1 MKKLRHLW
9 IELYG
14 IIIYYIRCPRP
25 DYHKRIK
32 YGFGAIAPRQSK
44 SAKGRFDVYEKGDT
58 EIGVIWLSEK
68 AGLDELVHECFHAT
82 HYFMQDSGLGLSD
95 NSEEAYAYL
104 IQHIFKKTKGML
116 K

>member
-1 MKKLRHLW
+1 MFGCDAPKKSRSCTGKF
-9 IELYG
+9 E
-14 IIIYYIRCPRP
+14 
-25 DYHKRIK
+25 
-32 YGFGAIAPRQSK
+32 
-44 SAKGRFDVYEKGDT
+44 VYKKGDI

-68 AGLDELVHECFHAT
+68 AGMGHLVHECLHCT
-82 HYFMQDSGLGLSD
+82 YYFMQDAGLFLSD